1 MNGAEAAARPGS
13 ALAGLGTARRAAGFS
28 GRSSAWLLE
37 PRALVSAGLDYRR
50 WSDTVTVTV
59 NPGDHTV
66 NLNLARRAYRN
77 LNFDS
82 SSELEHPRRAVIGPG
97 RPGEARLLTSSST

>member
-1 MNGAEAAARPGS
+1 MNGPGAEAARPGS
-13 ALAGLGTARRAAGFS
+13 TLTRLGAARRAAGFS

-50 WSDTVTVTV
+50 WSDTVTV

-66 NLNLARRAYRN
+66 AVNLKI
-77 LNFDS
+77 
-82 SSELEHPRRAVIGPG
+82 V
-97 RPGEARLLTSSST
+97 T

>member
-59 NPGDHTV
+59 NPGEHRDTELV
-66 NLNLARRAYRN
+66 TSVARRAGV
-77 LNFDS
+77 S
-82 SSELEHPRRAVIGPG
+82 
-97 RPGEARLLTSSST
+97 